1 MVKQDRQLLGSGQE
15 GCKLQL
21 LRWDDSG
28 IGGVCSS
35 NIRSPGY
42 CGNQDWRGE
51 SCGILQWHNSGS
63 GGGRSD
69 IRSLGCIKWLLPS
82 GARCT
87 IDGPQ
92 ISHHLQSQA
101 SNILLLIKGSV
112 VFCAGSETRPST
124 IWRSQL
130 RVATPPPCCIYSD
143 LSSSVADCRYSFLR
157 LPLQWCFL
165 TSSRRRLTWSAS
177 VSDALSSS
185 TAQLTQIFLLQ
196 MNLSSWKLL

>member
-1 MVKQDRQLLGSGQE
+1 MALVVFVAVTFGRLVTV
-15 GCKLQL
+15 
-21 LRWDDSG
+21 RIR
-28 IGGVCSS
+28 IGGVKVVA
-35 NIRSPGY
+35 
-42 CGNQDWRGE
+42 
-51 SCGILQWHNSGS
+51 SCS

-69 IRSLGCIKWLLPS
+69 IRSLGCIEWLLPS

-87 IDGPQ
+87 INGPQ
-92 ISHHLQSQA
+92 ISHHLLSQA
-101 SNILLLIKGSV
+101 SNILFLIKGSV
-112 VFCAGSETRPST
+112 LFCAGSETRPST
-124 IWRSQL
+124 VWHSPL
-130 RVATPPPCCIYSD
+130 RVATPPFCCIYSD
-143 LSSSVADCRYSFLR
+143 LSSSVADCQYSFLR